1 MRSILHQPDNKEILH
16 SNVLIIYFLGHA
28 QNLSN
33 GNDHTI
39 TRFVSETLILKF
51 NSFWLY
57 EVLFP
62 SCQLKCWEA
71 MFCCLFITHFLNRLC
86 SNPTPLLFL
95 FFSAKAQTDF
105 IHFFSTS
112 ISPNIKDKSHFSRC
126 ENFFYPPF
134 WGVLADVIKDSVDS
148 GCSSKAFV
156 DLQSSAFIASYSL
169 LSAHHLPSNSKS
181 FCLHFPF
188 LA

>member
-1 MRSILHQPDNKEILH
+1 M
-16 SNVLIIYFLGHA
+16 FLSQA
-28 QNLSN
+28 P
-33 GNDHTI
+33 
-39 TRFVSETLILKF
+39 ILKF

-62 SCQLKCWEA
+62 PCQLKCWEA

-134 WGVLADVIKDSVDS
+134 WGVLADVIKDLVDS
-148 GCSSKAFV
+148 VVPRRPLWTSNPPPLLPPTRSCLRTTFPQILNLFV
-156 DLQSSAFIASYSL
+156 STSHFLHNALIL
-169 LSAHHLPSNSKS
+169 LPVGPKNV
-181 FCLHFPF
+181 
-188 LA
+188 